1 MVLLFIIIGIV
12 SNTSTPPATP
22 AAALP
27 ATSAPAAASAPEA
40 TSAPATPAP
49 QQPAPA
55 PAAPAGPATTA
66 GDGTYQV
73 GVDITAGR
81 YKTPGP
87 DKTSVVPNCY
97 YQRAKNDS
105 GSFDAIIANNN
116 SAGPNSV
123 TVNKGEFVTFAGG
136 CNWTKQ

>member
-1 MVLLFIIIGIV
+1 MVGGVILLFIIIGIA
-12 SNTSTPPATP
+12 NGGTTPATP
-22 AAALP
+22 AAAPP
-27 ATSAPAAASAPEA
+27 ATSAPAAAAPPA
-40 TSAPATPAP
+40 TPAPATPAP
-49 QQPAPA
+49 QQPA

-123 TVNKGEFVTFAGG
+123 TVAKGEFVTFSGG